1 MESILPGKDGGED
14 QKKQAAAAANDTRA
28 GAGAGVEAERD
39 APARGRAGD
48 LVEFADP
55 PPLGACQVLVHAID
69 ARDLAPRDSNN
80 SSDPVVKV
88 LCAYST
94 MQSRKLWRASRCCR
108 V

>member
-14 QKKQAAAAANDTRA
+14 QKQAAAAANDARA

-39 APARGRAGD
+39 APPARSRAGD

-88 LCAYST
+88 FCAYSS
-94 MQSRKLWRASRCCR
+94 M
-108 V
+108 